1 MLTPDEQLEAACLI
15 SEGPTCRV
23 LELIAK
29 YRDEN
34 TDLKEWNKIL
44 QKQLERY
51 KDEKNYP
58 DN

>member
-1 MLTPDEQLEAACLI
+1 MLTLNEQLEAAFFI

-23 LELIAK
+23 LELLSK

-34 TDLKEWNKIL
+34 TDLKEWNKVL

-51 KDEKNYP
+51 KHEDSK
-58 DN
+58 D